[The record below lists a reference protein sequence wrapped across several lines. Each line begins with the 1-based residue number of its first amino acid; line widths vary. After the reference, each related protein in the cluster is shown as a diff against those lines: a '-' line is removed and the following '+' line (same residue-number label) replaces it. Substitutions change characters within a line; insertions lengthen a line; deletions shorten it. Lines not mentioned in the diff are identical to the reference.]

1 MITVVRTSER
11 DACALLTLMTQIDG
25 HSGARVR
32 SHSVTTWMRLA
43 SDLRARCAI
52 DRLTLGVRIQR
63 AAEERV
69 GAAGSRHPGAHT
81 GVDGSDGI
89 ARSKQMFTT
98 SV

>member
-1 MITVVRTSER
+1 M
-11 DACALLTLMTQIDG
+11 LTLMTQIDG
-25 HSGARVR
+25 HCGARVPT
-32 SHSVTTWMRLA
+32 HSVTTWMRLA
-43 SDLRARCAI
+43 SGLRARCAFDGLI
-52 DRLTLGVRIQR
+52 LGVRIQR

-89 ARSKQMFTT
+89 ERSKQMFTT

>member
-1 MITVVRTSER
+1 
-11 DACALLTLMTQIDG
+11 
-25 HSGARVR
+25 
-32 SHSVTTWMRLA
+32 MRLR
-43 SDLRARCAI
+43 DGLI
-52 DRLTLGVRIQR
+52 LGVRIQR

-89 ARSKQMFTT
+89 ARSKQMFTA

>member
-11 DACALLTLMTQIDG
+11 DACTLLTLMTQIDS
-25 HSGARVR
+25 HSGARVP

-43 SDLRARCAI
+43 SGLRARCAF

-69 GAAGSRHPGAHT
+69 GAVGSRHPGART
-81 GVDGSDGI
+81 GVDGSDGTT
-89 ARSKQMFTT
+89 RSLQM
-98 SV
+98 